1 MTAGTKPTA
10 LRFLVFWQNMKSM
23 IRSLVIIAGLL
34 FAFQAFSRAK
44 QNAST
49 DTLIF
54 ERFDNE
60 WFEGFFAPVS
70 ISQDGQWVLVGHGPA
85 NTRLYGLSTGRED
98 QTSLMGSLSKLDDA
112 AFCGAG
118 SPALARLGSRGTKD
132 GWFLPGEALQPS
144 TVPASD
150 SVVACSLDGSEIAY
164 CDLQSPEHGIYVGK
178 RDTYRNYSLSG
189 TLTAATFSSD
199 GELFYYLTFGT
210 NGESSLSSIRVRT
223 GESQTVATHLDASW
237 LGGGSIALSP
247 DGKYAYLALASE
259 GAPDNELRHKPNVDR
274 WLKIY
279 RMDLATGARHLIVD
293 SPGQDNTGPAIANG
307 KLYWTR
313 TLVRDSIVTLPLEG
327 GSVKEV
333 LAGGELPM
341 WNATGSK
348 IGYYFGGARLADIPL
363 NLDDAVVNVDAEGN
377 RTSEPAVIV
386 SGYGED
392 FPPAWSPDGKWIAFH
407 SHRSPTPVPTYT
419 SAGSSDD
426 IYLRRADDLHAPEI
440 RLTDFGWETGPA
452 YWSPDGHKLLFCSY
466 KRGGAPGINKLFV
479 ITVDTQ
485 KGVALKTEMLQ
496 LPESIRSANWGAW
509 SPDGKEIA
517 IEDDRGAGKRILWIV
532 RADGSHPEKLLDY
545 EGTTYDGLDWTR
557 DGKSIIYSGLAANHL
572 QLFSIPRS
580 GGTPRQLTEDSGNLM
595 HPRVSADGRRIACTR
610 IVQSKQIWRRPIS

>member
-23 IRSLVIIAGLL
+23 ICSLVVIAGLL
-34 FAFQAFSRAK
+34 FAFQGLSRAK

-49 DTLIF
+49 DALIF
-54 ERFDNE
+54 ERFDNH

-70 ISQDGQWVLVGHGPA
+70 ISQNGQWVLVGHGPA
-85 NTRLYGLSTGRED
+85 NTQLYALSTGRED
-98 QTSLMGSLSKLDDA
+98 QTSLMGGLSKLDDA
-112 AFCGAG
+112 AFCGSG

-144 TVPASD
+144 TVAAAHSL
-150 SVVACSLDGSEIAY
+150 VACSPDGSEIAY
-164 CDLQSPEHGIYVGK
+164 SDLQSPEHGIFVGK
-178 RDTYRNYSLSG
+178 RDTYRNYSLAG

-199 GELFYYLTFGT
+199 GELFYYLTFAT

-247 DGKYAYLALASE
+247 DGKYAYLALASD
-259 GAPDNELRHKPNVDR
+259 GAPDNELRHKQNVDR

-279 RMDLATGARHLIVD
+279 RMDLATGVRRLIVD
-293 SPGQDNTGPAIANG
+293 SPGQDNTGPVIADG

-313 TLVRDSIVTLPLEG
+313 TVVHDSIVTLPLEG

-341 WNATGSK
+341 WNTTGSK
-348 IGYYFGGARLADIPL
+348 IGYYFGGTRLADIPL

-419 SAGSSDD
+419 SAGSTDD
-426 IYLRRADDLHAPEI
+426 IYLRRADDLRAPEI

-466 KRGGAPGINKLFV
+466 KRGGASGINKLFV

-485 KGVALKTEMLQ
+485 KGAALKTEMLQ
-496 LPESIRSANWGAW
+496 LPKSIRSANWGAW

-517 IEDDRGAGKRILWIV
+517 IEDDRGAEKRILWIV
-532 RADGSHPEKLLDY
+532 SADGSHPEKLLDY

-580 GGTPRQLTEDSGNLM
+580 GGAPRQLTADSGNLM
-595 HPRVSADGRRIACTR
+595 HPRVSPDGRRIACTR

>member
-1 MTAGTKPTA
+1 
-10 LRFLVFWQNMKSM
+10 
-23 IRSLVIIAGLL
+23 
-34 FAFQAFSRAK
+34 
-44 QNAST
+44 
-49 DTLIF
+49 
-54 ERFDNE
+54 
-60 WFEGFFAPVS
+60 
-70 ISQDGQWVLVGHGPA
+70 
-85 NTRLYGLSTGRED
+85 
-98 QTSLMGSLSKLDDA
+98 
-112 AFCGAG
+112 
-118 SPALARLGSRGTKD
+118 
-132 GWFLPGEALQPS
+132 
-144 TVPASD
+144 
-150 SVVACSLDGSEIAY
+150 
-164 CDLQSPEHGIYVGK
+164 
-178 RDTYRNYSLSG
+178 
-189 TLTAATFSSD
+189 
-199 GELFYYLTFGT
+199 
-210 NGESSLSSIRVRT
+210 
-223 GESQTVATHLDASW
+223 
-237 LGGGSIALSP
+237 
-247 DGKYAYLALASE
+247 
-259 GAPDNELRHKPNVDR
+259 
-274 WLKIY
+274 
-279 RMDLATGARHLIVD
+279 MDLATGARHLIVD
-293 SPGQDNTGPAIANG
+293 SPGQDNTGPAIANC

-333 LAGGELPM
+333 LSGGELPM

-485 KGVALKTEMLQ
+485 KGAALKTEMLQ

-517 IEDDRGAGKRILWIV
+517 IEDDRGAGKRILLIV

-595 HPRVSADGRRIACTR
+595 HPRVSPDGRRIACTR